1 LSKGKRKKEKKRG
14 YVKWII
20 LLSVLFVFGGVLVYV
35 DKTYTITTVYV
46 DGNVHYT
53 ADEIK
58 EMVLG
63 DRLSGNSLYLSMKYR
78 MKGMD
83 NIPFVS
89 AMDVQVLAPDTIRIT
104 VYEKSLAGYVE
115 YLGRY
120 MYFDKDGT
128 VVEASTEQTAGI
140 PLVTGLDFDHVVLYE
155 PLPVE
160 NTDVFAQILDTTQ
173 MLKKYNLSADRIYF
187 NINSAMTI
195 YFGEVRVDIGNREN
209 MDDKFM
215 FLTQNLDKLNGESGV
230 LRLENYD
237 ESTRSVTFE
246 PDKQR
251 DTPAEQE
258 TEAETE
264 ETDHE
269 NAENQQ

>member
-1 LSKGKRKKEKKRG
+1 M
-14 YVKWII
+14 
-20 LLSVLFVFGGVLVYV
+20 LLCIFAAAFVYV

-63 DRLSGNSLYLSMKYR
+63 DRFDGNSLYLSMKYR
-78 MKGMD
+78 MKGME

-89 AMDVQVLAPDTIRIT
+89 AMDVQILSPDTIRIT

-120 MYFDKDGT
+120 MYFDKDGV

-160 NTDVFAQILDTTQ
+160 NTEVFGQILDTTQ
-173 MLKKYNLSADRIYF
+173 MLKKYDLSADRIYF
-187 NINSAMTI
+187 NSDSAMTI
-195 YFGEVRVDIGNREN
+195 YFGDVRVGIGAREN

-215 FLTQNLDKLNGESGV
+215 FLTQNLDKLAGESGV
-230 LRLENYD
+230 LRLEHYD

-246 PDKQR
+246 PDR
-251 DTPAEQE
+251 SAEPPKELE
-258 TEAETE
+258 TLETVS
-264 ETDHE
+264 DE
-269 NAENQQ
+269 NS

>member
-1 LSKGKRKKEKKRG
+1 MSKGKQKTGKKRC
-14 YVKWII
+14 YIKWLI
-20 LLSVLFVFGGVLVYV
+20 LLAVLCVFAGAFVYV

-46 DGNVHYT
+46 DGNLHYT

-63 DRLSGNSLYLSMKYR
+63 DRLSGNSLYLSLKYR

-89 AMDVQVLAPDTIRIT
+89 AMDVQILAPDTIRIT
-104 VYEKSLAGYVE
+104 VYEKSIAGYVE

-128 VVEASTEQTAGI
+128 VVEASMEQTAGI

-160 NTDVFAQILDTTQ
+160 NTEVFAQILDTTQ

-187 NINSAMTI
+187 DTNSAMTI
-195 YFGEVRVDIGNREN
+195 YFGTVRVSIGNREN

-215 FLTQNLDKLNGESGV
+215 FLTQNLDKLAGESGV

-237 ESTRSVTFE
+237 ENTKSVTFE
-246 PDKQR
+246 PDKRENIQVKPE
-251 DTPAEQE
+251 TGME
-258 TEAETE
+258 TETETE
-264 ETDHE
+264 
-269 NAENQQ
+269 

>member
-1 LSKGKRKKEKKRG
+1 MSKGKRKTEKKRG

-20 LLSVLFVFGGVLVYV
+20 LLAVLFVLGAAFVYV

-173 MLKKYNLSADRIYF
+173 MLKKYGLSADRIYF
-187 NINSAMTI
+187 DTNSAMTI
-195 YFGEVRVDIGNREN
+195 YFGDVRVNIGNREN

-246 PDKQR
+246 PDKRENIQVE
-251 DTPAEQE
+251 PE
-258 TEAETE
+258 TEPQTE
-264 ETDHE
+264 ETAADE
-269 NAENQQ
+269 NS

>member
-1 LSKGKRKKEKKRG
+1 MSKGKRKTGKKRG
-14 YVKWII
+14 YIKW
-20 LLSVLFVFGGVLVYV
+20 LVVLAVLCVLAGAFVYV

-46 DGNVHYT
+46 DGNLHYT

-63 DRLSGNSLYLSMKYR
+63 DRLSGNSLYLSLKYR

-83 NIPFVS
+83 NIPFIS
-89 AMDVQVLAPDTIRIT
+89 AMDVQILAPDTIRIT
-104 VYEKSLAGYVE
+104 VYEKSIAGYVE

-160 NTDVFAQILDTTQ
+160 NPQVFAQILDTTQ
-173 MLKKYNLSADRIYF
+173 MLKKYNLAADRIYF
-187 NINSAMTI
+187 DSDSAMTI
-195 YFGEVRVDIGNREN
+195 YFGDVRVSIGNRDN

-215 FLTQNLDKLNGESGV
+215 FLTQNLDKLSGQSGV

-246 PDKQR
+246 PDKQKE
-251 DTPAEQE
+251 TTTEQE
-258 TEAETE
+258 TEEAE
-264 ETDHE
+264 DVQ
-269 NAENQQ
+269 NQQ